1 MMCLVTVRQ
10 LKPGSYE
17 DFRTAWAPDPWPPAL
32 QRVEILRNDDNPD
45 EVITIGYVD
54 VTPDELDAMRDEP
67 AVLEG
72 ELRRL
77 ERIAPFE
84 DRVLVNSIFELVEEV
99 TPPA

>member
-17 DFRTAWAPDPWPPAL
+17 DFRTAWAPDPWPPQL
-32 QRVEILRNDDNPD
+32 SRVEILRNDDNPD

-67 AVLEG
+67 EVLAG
-72 ELRRL
+72 EARRL

-84 DRVLVNSIFELVEEV
+84 DRVLVNSVFELVEEV
-99 TPPA
+99 PRPA